1 MQVRF
6 EFEQINRILKD
17 VKNIFVQE
25 SVPVVPVLTKYSTLK
40 EAEEKSEEWTEFENG
55 SQWGGYNKHQQ
66 FAFEVVIPGEWK
78 ENEAAVFISTGGQEG
93 WDIQN
98 PQFLCTV
105 NGEKKQGVDVN
116 HRLIRLEQKPGQKVS
131 VWLMGHSGFKEEK
144 SMFYASLQRRDLLAE
159 KFYYHA
165 YVPFRT
171 ALLLPESSMERREIM
186 EVLKQVVSILDLRD
200 MSGKEFRDS
209 MEKACELLEESFY
222 REVPEED
229 NLHPTVTGIGHTH
242 IDIAWLWDVAQTREK
257 VVRSV
262 STVLQYMDRYPDYTF
277 MMSQP
282 QLYEFVKE
290 EAPELYEKIKERI
303 KEGRWEADGGMWVE
317 ADTNLTSGES
327 LARQFLYGTRFF
339 EEEFGVKCK
348 TLWLPDVF
356 GYSAAIPQIL
366 KQCDIPYFYT
376 TKMDWND
383 HNRMP
388 HDTFW
393 WKGIDGSKCLTAF
406 STTTNAVE
414 WKGDIKNTPNVV
426 GQSTY
431 NGRMDPNQVM
441 GNWTRYHEKEIC
453 PETLQLFGFGDGGGG
468 PTEEQL
474 ENYERMKYGIPGLPL
489 VKQDFQKSYFERL
502 EQAFEQSDDVPVWEG
517 ELYFEYHRG
526 TYTSVADIKKQNRKC
541 EYLMKEGE
549 AAGVLAEETA
559 DVKFQELLYKQ
570 MWKLLLRNQFHD
582 ILPGSAIGKVYEL
595 AMKEYEEIRS
605 NIGNERNTAIQA
617 LNQMIQVDENSVI
630 VWNFSPFERTEII
643 ELTSDV
649 LKSDNGC
656 IIPSSLRT
664 ADGILLKC
672 VKTGE
677 DTWICQVPEI
687 PAYGYRVLE
696 IVPTDQELQTDTVSG
711 ATGNMDTPDQII
723 ETDYYRITMDPFWQI
738 ASIWDKEEER
748 EVLEEGESGNVLE
761 LYEDR
766 PDDFDNWNIDPSHLK
781 KKYPVN
787 DVESVQIVEKNELR
801 TILRIVR
808 PCLKSRICQDIIF
821 YQNKRRID
829 FVTDIDW
836 KENHVLLRAGFP
848 VNIHAKNATFDIQY
862 GNLERPVTDNTSWE
876 EAQFEVCAHKWAD
889 LSEYGY
895 GVGLLNDCKY
905 GYRVKGN
912 TLQLTLLKCGQYP
925 YPEAD
930 QGHHSFTYSLL
941 PHKGNWTEGRVE
953 EEARCLNQPCHVY
966 GVEKHTGNLPKDK
979 AFFQCTAEGCILE
992 AVKYAEDSRDIIV
1005 RVYENVNGRHKG
1017 RLILPWKIISA
1028 WKSDILERKNKE
1040 IPFME
1045 NEISIE
1051 LKPYEI
1057 QTYRFYVE
1065 K

>member
-1 MQVRF
+1 
-6 EFEQINRILKD
+6 
-17 VKNIFVQE
+17 
-25 SVPVVPVLTKYSTLK
+25 
-40 EAEEKSEEWTEFENG
+40 
-55 SQWGGYNKHQQ
+55 
-66 FAFEVVIPGEWK
+66 
-78 ENEAAVFISTGGQEG
+78 
-93 WDIQN
+93 
-98 PQFLCTV
+98 
-105 NGEKKQGVDVN
+105 
-116 HRLIRLEQKPGQKVS
+116 
-131 VWLMGHSGFKEEK
+131 
-144 SMFYASLQRRDLLAE
+144 
-159 KFYYHA
+159 
-165 YVPFRT
+165 
-171 ALLLPESSMERREIM
+171 
-186 EVLKQVVSILDLRD
+186 
-200 MSGKEFRDS
+200 
-209 MEKACELLEESFY
+209 
-222 REVPEED
+222 
-229 NLHPTVTGIGHTH
+229 
-242 IDIAWLWDVAQTREK
+242 
-257 VVRSV
+257 
-262 STVLQYMDRYPDYTF
+262 
-277 MMSQP
+277 
-282 QLYEFVKE
+282 
-290 EAPELYEKIKERI
+290 
-303 KEGRWEADGGMWVE
+303 
-317 ADTNLTSGES
+317 
-327 LARQFLYGTRFF
+327 
-339 EEEFGVKCK
+339 
-348 TLWLPDVF
+348 
-356 GYSAAIPQIL
+356 
-366 KQCDIPYFYT
+366 
-376 TKMDWND
+376 
-383 HNRMP
+383 
-388 HDTFW
+388 
-393 WKGIDGSKCLTAF
+393 
-406 STTTNAVE
+406 
-414 WKGDIKNTPNVV
+414 
-426 GQSTY
+426 
-431 NGRMDPNQVM
+431 
-441 GNWTRYHEKEIC
+441 
-453 PETLQLFGFGDGGGG
+453 
-468 PTEEQL
+468 
-474 ENYERMKYGIPGLPL
+474 
-489 VKQDFQKSYFERL
+489 
-502 EQAFEQSDDVPVWEG
+502 
-517 ELYFEYHRG
+517 
-526 TYTSVADIKKQNRKC
+526 
-541 EYLMKEGE
+541 MKEGE

-595 AMKEYEEIRS
+595 AMKEYEEIHS

-630 VWNFSPFERTEII
+630 VWNLSPFERTELI

-649 LKSDNGC
+649 MKSDNGC

-664 ADGILLKC
+664 ADGSLLKC

-677 DTWICQVPEI
+677 DKWICQVPAI

-696 IVPTDQELQTDTVSG
+696 IVPADQEVETG
-711 ATGNMDTPDQII
+711 AATGENGNVEAPDKII
-723 ETDYYRITMDPFWQI
+723 ETDYYRITMDSFWQI

-748 EVLEEGESGNVLE
+748 EVLEEGKSGNVLE

-876 EAQFEVCAHKWAD
+876 EAQFEECAHKWAD

-941 PHKGNWTEGRVE
+941 PHKGNWTEGKVE

-966 GVEKHTGNLPKDK
+966 GVEKHAGNLPKEK

-1017 RLILPWKIISA
+1017 RLILQWKIISA
-1028 WKSDILERKNKE
+1028 WKSDILERKN
-1040 IPFME
+1040 
-1045 NEISIE
+1045 
-1051 LKPYEI
+1051 
-1057 QTYRFYVE
+1057 
-1065 K
+1065 